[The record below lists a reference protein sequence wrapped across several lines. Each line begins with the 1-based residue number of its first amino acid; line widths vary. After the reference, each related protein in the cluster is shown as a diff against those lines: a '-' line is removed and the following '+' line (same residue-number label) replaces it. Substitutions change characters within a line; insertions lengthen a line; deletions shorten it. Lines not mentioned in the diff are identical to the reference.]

1 MSADMWADLQELL
14 IWVFNPV
21 LQWWWVIVIAGGIIA
36 AIYQP
41 FLTLLR
47 WLSEPRQ

>member
-1 MSADMWADLQELL
+1 MSTDVWADLQELL
-14 IWVFNPV
+14 IWVFAPV
-21 LQWWWVIVIAGGIIA
+21 LQWWWVLVLAGGILS

-47 WLSEPRQ
+47 WLSQPYE